1 MAQPL
6 DDAGLDT
13 IFRTARTYN
22 GYTDAPVTEA
32 DIRRIY
38 DLVKMGPTSANQ
50 QSARFVWVTSQE
62 AKDKL
67 AALASGTNAPKIA
80 GGARHRDHRAWTWRS
95 TSISP
100 GSSRMRRPQRTGS
113 RIPTVRYT
121 HAFRNSSLQGAY
133 FIIAARA
140 LGFDTGPMSG
150 FDNASGRRGLLRRP
164 AEREVELHLDARPW
178 RSGDDL
184 RSPAPPRIRAVQYRH
199 LTLAVN

>member
-1 MAQPL
+1 MGKPL

-38 DLVKMGPTSANQ
+38 DLLKLGPTSANQ
-50 QSARFVWVTSQE
+50 QPARFVWLLSQE
-62 AKDKL
+62 GKDKL
-67 AALASGTNAPKIA
+67 AALSSGTNGAKIRVAPAAVIVAMDLDFPEHLPWLFPHAPTAK
-80 GGARHRDHRAWTWRS
+80 DWF
-95 TSISP
+95 P
-100 GSSRMRRPQRTGS
+100 DPEKRRE
-113 RIPTVRYT
+113 

-150 FDNASGRRGLLRRP
+150 FDNAR
-164 AEREVELHLDARPW
+164 VDAAFFADQPNVK
-178 RSGDDL
+178 SNFIATLGHGDPSTIFD
-184 RSPAPPRIRAVQYRH
+184 RSPRPEFERFNRVE
-199 LTLAVN
+199 